1 MIATRT
7 QTSVTPQNAAMIV
20 QEFIED
26 KLGNLIGMGRP
37 YHMVSGLQ
45 SAWSVPL
52 VLTSPGYGIVGI
64 VGAVM
69 VDTEFGHIIGWTP
82 IDEVRTNAETLL
94 NEYET
99 ELEAAFQSQRVRQPQ
114 S

>member
-1 MIATRT
+1 
-7 QTSVTPQNAAMIV
+7 
-20 QEFIED
+20 
-26 KLGNLIGMGRP
+26 
-37 YHMVSGLQ
+37 
-45 SAWSVPL
+45 
-52 VLTSPGYGIVGI
+52 LTSPDYGIVGI

-82 IDEVRTNAETLL
+82 IDEVRGNAETLL
-94 NEYET
+94 SEYET